1 MVTLITGGSGSGKS
15 AYAESV
21 ITGFGDYERIYI
33 ATMYPFD
40 EESHARIRRHRQM
53 RAKKNFQTLEC
64 YTGMKDLK
72 VPAGSCVLLECMSNL
87 VANEMYQ
94 DQGAKEKTVEEVME
108 GIRSLASQARELV
121 IVTNEIFS
129 DGIQYSPETI
139 QYQAFLGQINQEI
152 AKMAVNVTEVVYG
165 IPLCYKNERKEGQK
179 I

>member
-1 MVTLITGGSGSGKS
+1 
-15 AYAESV
+15 
-21 ITGFGDYERIYI
+21 
-33 ATMYPFD
+33 
-40 EESHARIRRHRQM
+40 M

-64 YTGMKDLK
+64 YTGLKDLK

-108 GIRSLASQARELV
+108 GIRSLAGQARELV

-139 QYQAFLGQINQEI
+139 QYQAFLGQIDQAI

-165 IPLCYKNERKEGQK
+165 IPLCHTKERKERQK
-179 I
+179 IDTNSGAVLEEI

>member
-1 MVTLITGGSGSGKS
+1 
-15 AYAESV
+15 
-21 ITGFGDYERIYI
+21 
-33 ATMYPFD
+33 
-40 EESHARIRRHRQM
+40 M

-64 YTGMKDLK
+64 YIGLKDLK
-72 VPAGSCVLLECMSNL
+72 APAGSCVLLECMSNL

-108 GIRSLASQARELV
+108 GIRSLAGQARELV

-165 IPLCYKNERKEGQK
+165 IPLCHKNERKEGQK